1 MHKIDDLYTFIVS
14 DYYAT
19 GEGRTVSLLI
29 TRAYPRTDDYEEQ
42 PETIYT
48 EGKYHFNPGVMKNG
62 PAFRALREFAEK
74 FDGFYARGAE
84 VLTWE
89 NFNKRYG
96 TYLPPFTEK
105 IMTAEDGPGN
115 FNLHLQLHM
124 NFS

>member
-1 MHKIDDLYTFIVS
+1 MHNIDDLYTFVAS

-29 TRAYPRTDDYEEQ
+29 TRAYPRTDDYEVE
-42 PETIYT
+42 PETIYS

-89 NFNKRYG
+89 NFKERYEN
-96 TYLPPFTEK
+96 YLPIFAEK